1 MGESGPDIRQGE
13 AAEPRAAE
21 GRRARR
27 QLGPGRRAAALGIGA
42 LALAGCASGAVWLFR
57 DDLPHPLG
65 DDRACAGSEQRLP
78 ARILVHGTPIPSD
91 AADVH
96 YFTRNGRAVLSFRS
110 GLLSDF
116 LRGAGIVPAG
126 ADLFDERH
134 GSVGVAGEPYRLPD
148 GLCGPTPRSP
158 VWYYRSA
165 DGVRVTV
172 ERSPLYGDALRF
184 PARAVITY
192 PLG

>member
-1 MGESGPDIRQGE
+1 MGDSGPDIRQDG
-13 AAEPRAAE
+13 AAEPPARE
-21 GRRARR
+21 PRARGQR
-27 QLGPGRRAAALGIGA
+27 RPGRRAAALGIGA

-65 DDRACAGSEQRLP
+65 DERACAGSEQRLP

-96 YFTRNGRAVLSFRS
+96 YFTRNGRAALSFRS
-110 GLLSDF
+110 GLLPYY
-116 LRGAGIVPAG
+116 LRGAGIVPTG
-126 ADLFDERH
+126 ADLFDKRH
-134 GSVGVAGEPYRLPD
+134 GGVGVADEPYKLPD
-148 GLCGPTPRSP
+148 GLCGPTLQSP
-158 VWYYRSA
+158 VWYYDA
-165 DGVRVTV
+165 TDGVRVTV
-172 ERSPLYGDALRF
+172 ERSPLYDDALRF

>member
-1 MGESGPDIRQGE
+1 MGDSGPGIRQGE
-13 AAEPRAAE
+13 AAEPSPAAGTE
-21 GRRARR
+21 ARGRSR
-27 QLGPGRRAAALGIGA
+27 PGRRAAALGIGA

-78 ARILVHGTPIPSD
+78 ERILVHGTPIPSD

-126 ADLFDERH
+126 ADLFDKRH
-134 GSVGVAGEPYRLPD
+134 GGVGVAGEPYKLPD
-148 GLCGPTPRSP
+148 GLCGPALQSP
-158 VWYYRSA
+158 VWYYRPA

-172 ERSPLYGDALRF
+172 ERSPLYDDALRF
-184 PARAVITY
+184 PARAVLTY

>member
-1 MGESGPDIRQGE
+1 MGDSGPDIRQSG
-13 AAEPRAAE
+13 AALPVE
-21 GRRARR
+21 GRRARGR
-27 QLGPGRRAAALGIGA
+27 LRPGRRAAALGIGA

-65 DDRACAGSEQRLP
+65 DERACAGSEQRLP
-78 ARILVHGTPIPSD
+78 DRILVHGTPIPSD

-96 YFTRNGRAVLSFRS
+96 YFTRNGRAAVSFRS
-110 GLLSDF
+110 GLLPDY
-116 LRGAGIVPAG
+116 LRDAGIVPAG

-134 GSVGVAGEPYRLPD
+134 GSVGVAGEPHKLPD
-148 GLCGPTPRSP
+148 GLCGAALQSP
-158 VWYYRSA
+158 VWYYHSV

-184 PARAVITY
+184 PARAVVTY